1 MHFVDLYPTKGTF
14 PPSSTVRIVAEAEAE
29 SSDTAVIHLSILHLA
44 RTIDT
49 LSHSISLRGG
59 KECFMLDW
67 RAPFAAPRG
76 YGVTAELRDLSGT
89 VIDTISTAFDTLP
102 DWTAFP
108 RYGFLTDFTPAR
120 SDITDTLD
128 VLAQF
133 HINGLQFYDWQYRHD
148 TLLPPESDYID
159 PLGRALSLTTVRE
172 FIEAAHI
179 RGMATMPYVAVYA
192 ASVEF
197 WQAHPEWALYDVND
211 QPITFEDFLGLMDP
225 TPGSPWIEHL
235 RGECSKVL
243 ANLPF
248 DGLHVDQYGDPKDG
262 FNADG
267 SPVDIPAAFTMFI
280 RTLKKTH
287 PRAAVVF
294 NAVGNW
300 PIEALATAPQDFV
313 YVEIWPP
320 DVFYRDVRRIVANA
334 RAISG
339 DKPVVIALY
348 LPASRPENVRLADA
362 LIFSLGGSRIELG
375 EKAQLLADPYFPKH
389 QPLSPDL
396 KRTLRRYYD
405 FVVRYGDLLGPAA
418 TASEKYEVSSPP
430 DVWTIVRSSPGWVV
444 LSLINM
450 SGLGDP
456 RWDKLQSAP
465 SVLEAVCIKISFGKT
480 IHQAW
485 WASPDLDDL
494 SLAPLPWTVINKK
507 VSICLRRLDYWAI
520 IALELETME

>member
-1 MHFVDLYPTKGTF
+1 
-14 PPSSTVRIVAEAEAE
+14 
-29 SSDTAVIHLSILHLA
+29 
-44 RTIDT
+44 
-49 LSHSISLRGG
+49 
-59 KECFMLDW
+59 
-67 RAPFAAPRG
+67 
-76 YGVTAELRDLSGT
+76 
-89 VIDTISTAFDTLP
+89 
-102 DWTAFP
+102 
-108 RYGFLTDFTPAR
+108 
-120 SDITDTLD
+120 
-128 VLAQF
+128 
-133 HINGLQFYDWQYRHD
+133 
-148 TLLPPESDYID
+148 
-159 PLGRALSLTTVRE
+159 
-172 FIEAAHI
+172 
-179 RGMATMPYVAVYA
+179 
-192 ASVEF
+192 
-197 WQAHPEWALYDVND
+197 
-211 QPITFEDFLGLMDP
+211 
-225 TPGSPWIEHL
+225 
-235 RGECSKVL
+235 
-243 ANLPF
+243 
-248 DGLHVDQYGDPKDG
+248 
-262 FNADG
+262 
-267 SPVDIPAAFTMFI
+267 
-280 RTLKKTH
+280 
-287 PRAAVVF
+287 
-294 NAVGNW
+294 
-300 PIEALATAPQDFV
+300 
-313 YVEIWPP
+313 
-320 DVFYRDVRRIVANA
+320 
-334 RAISG
+334 
-339 DKPVVIALY
+339 VVIALY